1 MKRLTALFLILV
13 LGLMWGIAAA
23 GTPEEKAA
31 GCPAEKAGQQG
42 KSIFKDLHDVM
53 APAWHEAYPEKNV
66 AAIRE
71 AIGKFETMIPRV
83 KEYQPA
89 IKLAARQ
96 EKFNAAKAKFLDYI
110 VQGKTGNDSVV
121 LNNMPD
127 MHTNFEMM
135 AHFSMPAEFKEYE
148 SFKTV
153 VNLMIDTHLKNGDFA
168 AIGTSLEALQMK
180 DAMLQKAELPED
192 FKPVEADAKAQI
204 ASLGAGAKE
213 LSAACAA
220 KDNKKIE
227 ETLKKLKEACDIF
240 DGKYI

>member
-1 MKRLTALFLILV
+1 MKRLAALLLVLV
-13 LGLMWGIAAA
+13 LGFAWGIAMAA
-23 GTPEEKAA
+23 TPEETAG
-31 GCPAEKAGQQG
+31 GCPADKAGRQG
-42 KSIFKDLHDVM
+42 KSIFKELHEVM

-66 AAIRE
+66 GAIKE
-71 AIGKFETMIPRV
+71 AIVKFEAMIP
-83 KEYQPA
+83 KIKDMKPA
-89 IKLAARQ
+89 IKLTARQ
-96 EKFNAAKAKFLDYI
+96 EKFIAAQSKFLDYI
-110 VQGKTGNDSVV
+110 AQGKTANDSVL

-135 AHFSMPAEFKEYE
+135 AHYSMPLEFKEYE

-153 VNLMIDTHLKNGDFA
+153 VYLMIDTHLKNGDFD

-192 FKPVEADAKAQI
+192 LKPVEADAKAQI
-204 ASLGAGAKE
+204 ALLGGGAKE

-227 ETLKKLKEACDIF
+227 ETLKKLKDACDAF
-240 DGKYI
+240 EGKYI